1 MSMVCYTLAWSYHRL
16 FNSQSKLK
24 GLGKIPVRTHGELPL
39 NQDEL
44 SKSVAAMGDVKAL
57 KSRRSLF
64 ICLIRNSGILE
75 ILALSRDS
83 TPKY

>member
-1 MSMVCYTLAWSYHRL
+1 M
-16 FNSQSKLK
+16 
-24 GLGKIPVRTHGELPL
+24 RTHGELPL

-57 KSRRSLF
+57 KSRGSLF

-75 ILALSRDS
+75 ISALSRDCP
-83 TPKY
+83 PKY